1 MNLHQSKVRRLMN
14 DALDWWVYG
23 SFHIA
28 FCVFAFATYT
38 YLAYELIPNYYYL
51 AFISNSTFLVY
62 SCHKLL
68 GIKRVGEVASRKR
81 FRIVKEHTKH
91 IIIYVLTSLIIE
103 FCLLFMLSWNAFL
116 LLSLAAVTS
125 ILYISPILPKRK
137 RLRDFWYIKI
147 FLIAG
152 VFGFVCAYIPLHNA
166 NVSSMESI
174 PFSFMQAF
182 FVFGLTI
189 PFDVRDIEVDK
200 IDNNVSLATYFGKK
214 KSILLSLLTL
224 FGVVVFSLLSFKL
237 IIAFPIIITS
247 FATCFLLLLLYL
259 QYKVTDLYY
268 TFLLDGMLIFPSL
281 TYLFKHF
288 LE

>member
-1 MNLHQSKVRRLMN
+1 
-14 DALDWWVYG
+14 
-23 SFHIA
+23 
-28 FCVFAFATYT
+28 
-38 YLAYELIPNYYYL
+38 
-51 AFISNSTFLVY
+51 
-62 SCHKLL
+62 
-68 GIKRVGEVASRKR
+68 
-81 FRIVKEHTKH
+81 
-91 IIIYVLTSLIIE
+91 
-103 FCLLFMLSWNAFL
+103 MLSWNAFL